1 MSVFNVK
8 FLPSKQLFAARSAEP
23 TGRAGGRAGAGFGSD
38 PSVSFP
44 PKRYRPP
51 CFSTIKH
58 GFIILIGMGGGGG
71 YFGHSGLHG
80 EYVGADQV
88 SGMMGRNRI

>member
-44 PKRYRPP
+44 PERYRPP
-51 CFSTIKH
+51 CFSAIKH
-58 GFIILIGMGGGGG
+58 GFIILIGMGGGVILGI
-71 YFGHSGLHG
+71 
-80 EYVGADQV
+80 VGFMVSMWEQIRFQV
-88 SGMMGRNRI
+88 